1 VRIKTATSKAYTSLN
16 QFVSDYPGY
25 HRYSILVAL
34 CAICLSIVACT
45 PTATHLGSGAAVII
59 TITPRPSAAAYTQ
72 DVPGLQTAIAQVT
85 EVTDTPLLEPGF
97 TPAQNPT
104 TSVGTE
110 SITPA
115 GQALEEAATATPT
128 SASPTDNRLAP
139 KYWREWPVVPTISAE
154 ARLVYQKGIDLGNN
168 PHAFSRIGDCQSVP
182 AVFMGLYDN
191 KERYRL
197 GNDYEYLQETI
208 DQFAG
213 SFSRQSMAAKD
224 GFGVAT
230 VLSPL
235 RANPEICKTNEAPIE
250 CEFRIQ
256 KPILAFVAM
265 GTNWAPGA
273 ELTFE
278 KYLRQIVELSIGHG
292 TIPILVT
299 KADNIEE
306 DFKLNE
312 AIARVAYDYH
322 MPLFNAW
329 RAVQFLKNHG
339 LEDNG
344 VYLTVDA
351 WNIRDFTGLRTLDSI
366 WQGLNGKTKP

>member
-1 VRIKTATSKAYTSLN
+1 VRIKTAASKAYTILN
-16 QFVSDYPGY
+16 QFVSNYPGY
-25 HRYSILVAL
+25 HRFSILAAIGAL
-34 CAICLSIVACT
+34 CLSMVACA
-45 PTATHLGSGAAVII
+45 PTAAHLGSEAVVVL

-85 EVTDTPLLEPGF
+85 EVTDTPILEPGF
-97 TPAQNPT
+97 TPTPNP
-104 TSVGTE
+104 SRAVGTG
-110 SITPA
+110 SISPG
-115 GQALEEAATATPT
+115 GQALEEAATATPP
-128 SASPTDNRLAP
+128 SASFTDTRLGP
-139 KYWREWPVVPTISAE
+139 KYWREWPIVPTISAE

-191 KERYRL
+191 KERYWL
-197 GNDYEYLQETI
+197 GNDYEFLQETI

-213 SFSRQSMAAKD
+213 SFSRESLAAKD

-235 RANPEICKTNEAPIE
+235 RANPENCKANEAPIE

-256 KPILAFVAM
+256 KPILVFVAM
-265 GTNWAPGA
+265 GTNWAPAA

-278 KYLRQIVELSIGHG
+278 KYLRQIVEISIEHG

-366 WQGLNGKTKP
+366 WQGLNGHSEP